1 MYLETTNIREWK
13 RPAQQFGVRLRQ
25 EGVTVIFYM
34 EAKMRYLLFGLLILV
49 AAAAL
54 LTAGCQTMAEVP
66 ASKAGNSPSE
76 LGTRSEMSD
85 NSVMSRR
92 GAVPA
97 LPGDVAEVIVTAER
111 PARLMPEVLVTA
123 NLMPEVVVYAT
134 WSPATLFAANPL
146 TNFVN

>member
-1 MYLETTNIREWK
+1 MYLEATNIREWK

-34 EAKMRYLLFGLLILV
+34 EAKMRYLLFGLLVLV

-66 ASKAGNSPSE
+66 AGKAADHS
-76 LGTRSEMSD
+76 
-85 NSVMSRR
+85 
-92 GAVPA
+92 
-97 LPGDVAEVIVTAER
+97 GDVAEVVVTAER

-134 WSPATLFAANPL
+134 WSPATLAAASPL
-146 TNFVN
+146 ANFVN

>member
-1 MYLETTNIREWK
+1 MYLEATNIREWK

-34 EAKMRYLLFGLLILV
+34 EAKMRYLLFGLLVLV

-66 ASKAGNSPSE
+66 AGKAADYS
-76 LGTRSEMSD
+76 
-85 NSVMSRR
+85 
-92 GAVPA
+92 
-97 LPGDVAEVIVTAER
+97 GDVAEVVVTAER

-134 WSPATLFAANPL
+134 WSPATLAAASPL
-146 TNFVN
+146 ANFVN